1 MWVKYR
7 FLDGPCL
14 GRNEPAVSLQ
24 APPRTLACGKRTYV
38 LFAETPAPARASY
51 DTVASYA
58 VSGGSYDH
66 APERIKGERD
76 MFRAWSR
83 LHHALNKTSR
93 RELLKAR
100 RAGKRIRRAV
110 R

>member
-1 MWVKYR
+1 VWVKFR

-14 GRNEPAVSLQ
+14 GKDEPAVSLQ
-24 APPRTLACGKRTYV
+24 APPRTVACGKRTYV
-38 LFAETPAPARASY
+38 LFAQTPAPARASY

-66 APERIKGERD
+66 TPEKITGERD
-76 MFRAWSR
+76 LFRSWSR
-83 LHHALNKTSR
+83 LHHALNRTTR

-100 RAGKRIRRAV
+100 GAGRRLRRTV